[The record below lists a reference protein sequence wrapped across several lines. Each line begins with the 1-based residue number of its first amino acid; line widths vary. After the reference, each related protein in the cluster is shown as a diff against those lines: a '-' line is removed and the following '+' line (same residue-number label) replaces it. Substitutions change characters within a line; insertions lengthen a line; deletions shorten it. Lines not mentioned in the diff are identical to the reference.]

1 MINNKL
7 IIFLGIVVVSLIG
20 YSAVLFN
27 KNKSLNKE
35 IELSNNNISA
45 YKGIINKNTKENA
58 ILRLDIKQMKE
69 SGDSMIMSLEKKL
82 KSIESKSKQA
92 THASSTAITLR
103 DSFYIPQ
110 VIDRYLKIDTVIIKD
125 SLNKATIK
133 ADSTGILF
141 IPESSDNISFIYYI
155 EKSYRV
161 KPFFKRLIK
170 FNFKK
175 DETLKY
181 KLENKNKSVRID
193 SVRVVKLEN

>member
-1 MINNKL
+1 MINNKI

-45 YKGIINKNTKENA
+45 YKGIISKNTKENA

-69 SGDSMIMSLEKKL
+69 SGDSMIMSLEKKI
-82 KSIESKSKQA
+82 KSIELKNKQA

-110 VIDRYLKIDTVIIKD
+110 VIDHYLKIDTVIIKD
-125 SLNKATIK
+125 PFNKATIK

-141 IPESSDNISFIYYI
+141 VPESSDNISFIYYI

-181 KLENKNKSVRID
+181 KLENQNKSVRID

>member
-1 MINNKL
+1 MIKNKL

-20 YSAVLFN
+20 YSAVLIN

-45 YKGIINKNTKENA
+45 YKGIINKNAKENA
-58 ILRLDIKQMKE
+58 ILRLDVKQMKE
-69 SGDSMIMSLEKKL
+69 SGDSMIMSLEKKI
-82 KSIESKSKQA
+82 KSIESKNKQA
-92 THASSTAITLR
+92 TYASSTAITIR

-125 SLNKATIK
+125 HFNKATIK
-133 ADSTGILF
+133 ADSTGVLF
-141 IPESSDNISFIYYI
+141 IPESSDNISFIYYT

-175 DETLKY
+175 YETLKY
-181 KLENKNKSVRID
+181 KLENQNKSVRID

>member
-1 MINNKL
+1 MIKNKL
-7 IIFLGIVVVSLIG
+7 IIFLGIVVVFLIG
-20 YSAVLFN
+20 YSAVLIN
-27 KNKSLNKE
+27 KNKSLNKDV
-35 IELSNNNISA
+35 ELSNNNISA
-45 YKGIINKNTKENA
+45 YKGIINKSAKENA

-69 SGDSMIMSLEKKL
+69 SGDSMIMSLEKKI
-82 KSIESKSKQA
+82 KSVESKNKQA
-92 THASSTAITLR
+92 THASSTAITIR

-125 SLNKATIK
+125 HFNKATIK

-155 EKSYRV
+155 EKDYKI

-175 DETLKY
+175 YETLKY
-181 KLENKNKSVRID
+181 KLENQNKSVRID

>member
-1 MINNKL
+1 MINNKI

-20 YSAVLFN
+20 YSAVLFD

-45 YKGIINKNTKENA
+45 YKGVISKNTKENA
-58 ILRLDIKQMKE
+58 ILRLDIKQIKE
-69 SGDSMIMSLEKKL
+69 SGDSMIMSLEKKI
-82 KSIESKSKQA
+82 KSIESKNKQA
-92 THASSTAITLR
+92 THASSTTITLM

-110 VIDRYLKIDTVIIKD
+110 TVDHYLKIDTVLIKD
-125 SLNKATIK
+125 SFNKAVIK
-133 ADSTGILF
+133 ADSAGILF

-155 EKSYRV
+155 ERNYRV

-181 KLENKNKSVRID
+181 KLENQNKSVRID

>member
-1 MINNKL
+1 MINNKI

-45 YKGIINKNTKENA
+45 YKGIISKNTKENA

-69 SGDSMIMSLEKKL
+69 SGDSMIMSLEKKV
-82 KSIESKSKQA
+82 KSIESKNKQA

-110 VIDRYLKIDTVIIKD
+110 VIDHYLKIDTVIIKD
-125 SLNKATIK
+125 HFNKATIK

-175 DETLKY
+175 RRNIK
-181 KLENKNKSVRID
+181 V
-193 SVRVVKLEN
+193 

>member
-20 YSAVLFN
+20 YSAVLIN

-35 IELSNNNISA
+35 IELSNNNINA

-69 SGDSMIMSLEKKL
+69 SGDSMIMSLEKKI
-82 KSIESKSKQA
+82 KSIESKKKQA

-110 VIDRYLKIDTVIIKD
+110 VIDHYLKIDTVIIKD
-125 SLNKATIK
+125 SFNKATIK

-141 IPESSDNISFIYYI
+141 VPESSDNISFIYYI
-155 EKSYRV
+155 EKSYRI

-181 KLENKNKSVRID
+181 KLENQNKSVRID

>member
-1 MINNKL
+1 MIKSKL

-20 YSAVLFN
+20 YSAVLIN

-45 YKGIINKNTKENA
+45 YKGVINKNTKENA

-69 SGDSMIMSLEKKL
+69 SGDSMIMSLEKKI
-82 KSIESKSKQA
+82 KSIESKNKQT

-110 VIDRYLKIDTVIIKD
+110 VIDHYLKIDTVIIKD
-125 SLNKATIK
+125 HFNKATIK

-181 KLENKNKSVRID
+181 KLENQNKSVRID

>member
-1 MINNKL
+1 MIKNKL
-7 IIFLGIVVVSLIG
+7 IIFLGIVVVFLIG
-20 YSAVLFN
+20 YSAVLIN
-27 KNKSLNKE
+27 KNKSLNKD

-45 YKGIINKNTKENA
+45 YKGIINNSAKENA

-69 SGDSMIMSLEKKL
+69 SGDSMIMSLEKKI
-82 KSIESKSKQA
+82 KSIESKNKQA
-92 THASSTAITLR
+92 THASSTAITIR

-125 SLNKATIK
+125 HFNKATIK
-133 ADSTGILF
+133 ADSTGVLF

-155 EKSYRV
+155 EKDYKI

-175 DETLKY
+175 YETLKY
-181 KLENKNKSVRID
+181 KLENQNKSVRID

>member
-1 MINNKL
+1 MINNKI

-45 YKGIINKNTKENA
+45 YKGIISKNTKENA

-69 SGDSMIMSLEKKL
+69 SGDSMIMSLEKNI
-82 KSIESKSKQA
+82 KSIESKNKQA
-92 THASSTAITLR
+92 THASLTAITLR

-110 VIDRYLKIDTVIIKD
+110 TIDHYLEIDTVIVKD
-125 SLNKATIK
+125 SFNKATIK

-181 KLENKNKSVRID
+181 KLENQNKSVRID

>member
-1 MINNKL
+1 MINNKI

-20 YSAVLFN
+20 YSAVLIN

-58 ILRLDIKQMKE
+58 ILRLDIKQMKD
-69 SGDSMIMSLEKKL
+69 SGDSMIMSLEKKI
-82 KSIESKSKQA
+82 KSIESKNKQA
-92 THASSTAITLR
+92 IHASSTAITIR

-110 VIDRYLKIDTVIIKD
+110 TVDHYLKIDTVLIKD
-125 SLNKATIK
+125 SFNKAIIK

-155 EKSYRV
+155 EKSYMV

-181 KLENKNKSVRID
+181 KLENQNKSVRID

>member
-1 MINNKL
+1 
-7 IIFLGIVVVSLIG
+7 
-20 YSAVLFN
+20 
-27 KNKSLNKE
+27 
-35 IELSNNNISA
+35 
-45 YKGIINKNTKENA
+45 
-58 ILRLDIKQMKE
+58 MKE
-69 SGDSMIMSLEKKL
+69 SGDSIIISLEKKI

-92 THASSTAITLR
+92 THASTTAITLR

-110 VIDRYLKIDTVIIKD
+110 VIDNYLKIDTVIIKD
-125 SLNKATIK
+125 RFNKAIIK
-133 ADSTGILF
+133 ADSTGVFF

-155 EKSYRV
+155 EKSYMV

-181 KLENKNKSVRID
+181 KLENQNKSVRID